1 MNLLTNGSMYF
12 DPRIHTLPYIRSHSS
27 FLLCTILTISSS
39 FKPISPS
46 PLLHS
51 RLVPHLTRLEH
62 KIRTEGFKSI
72 EIIQALLLLASW
84 SEVPVNLARDKTWTY
99 ISHALALAVELRLDT
114 PVPYYVQVDPGIA
127 VGNRELFVRNAV
139 GLPGALHERR
149 RPFAEVLHFC
159 FVSCSIDAAC
169 SCISMIGWVISQSMS
184 HLRFS
189 A

>member
-27 FLLCTILTISSS
+27 FLLCTILTISSA
-39 FKPISPS
+39 FKSISPS

-72 EIIQALLLLASW
+72 EIVQALLLLASW

-114 PVPYYVQVDPGIA
+114 PVPYYVQVDPGITI
-127 VGNRELFVRNAV
+127 GDRELFVRNAV
-139 GLPGALHERR
+139 SLPGALYGKSRSSTE
-149 RPFAEVLHFC
+149 FVCFC
-159 FVSCSIDAAC
+159 SSFPCSTGAAC
-169 SCISMIGWVISQSMS
+169 SCTYMIG
-184 HLRFS
+184 
-189 A
+189 

>member
-99 ISHALALAVELRLDT
+99 ISHALALAVELRLDM
-114 PVPYYVQVDPGIA
+114 PVPYYVQVDPGIT
-127 VGNRELFVRNAV
+127 VGDKELYVRNAV
-139 GLPGALHERR
+139 GLPGALYGKSRSSTEFLCLCSW
-149 RPFAEVLHFC
+149 FA
-159 FVSCSIDAAC
+159 CSTGAAC
-169 SCISMIGWVISQSMS
+169 SCISTTG
-184 HLRFS
+184 
-189 A
+189 